1 MATGRIGVT
10 PTLGVRWSKAPASGT
25 TSLSGLDDSSVSLVY
40 SVGYEQVYRN
50 GVLLSRGNDY
60 TATTGTT
67 VVLTEATIA
76 GDLIEIFAQQ
86 LVPLTD
92 AISKGQFTAKGTLL
106 SATAASTPG
115 VLGVGANDTVLTADS
130 TASTGLKWATPS
142 GGSNFTLLNAGG
154 TSLSGSTTTV
164 SGISAKDKIMVLVS
178 GASSTNAVSQMRF
191 IINGDTGTNYYNF
204 GATYYWDT
212 TYNASNYENTTAG
225 GANPRNNIQLGR
237 MAAGATSQMDGV
249 LFITGANS
257 SGSKIYQYT
266 GGANGT
272 GGGTQEN
279 RFGGG
284 YYDSASTVSSVAI
297 SCSSGTFDAG
307 TIFVFTSAS

>member
-115 VLGVGANDTVLTADS
+115 VLAVGSNGQYLSADS
-130 TASTGLKWATPS
+130 TASTGLAWATVS
-142 GGSNFTLLNAGG
+142 AGSNWSLLNAGG
-154 TSLSGSTTTV
+154 TALTGAQTVTV
-164 SGISAKDKIMVLVS
+164 SGISGKDKILILIDNASSANTTANINVRLNTDTGGNYTSYGFSVSATTSYAVDNLSDSNLAGATYIPVGRMPNIASSQVS
-178 GASSTNAVSQMRF
+178 GAVVLSGCNASGVKTFISTGSGRGVFGQQFQTAYCVQGFYSGSSTISSISVVS
-191 IINGDTGTNYYNF
+191 D
-204 GATYYWDT
+204 
-212 TYNASNYENTTAG
+212 
-225 GANPRNNIQLGR
+225 
-237 MAAGATSQMDGV
+237 
-249 LFITGANS
+249 
-257 SGSKIYQYT
+257 SG
-266 GGANGT
+266 NL
-272 GGGTQEN
+272 
-279 RFGGG
+279 
-284 YYDSASTVSSVAI
+284 
-297 SCSSGTFDAG
+297 DAG
-307 TIFVFTSAS
+307 TVYVYTSA